1 MQAQRCIIVFP
12 LWWRWATYVQHMEYF
27 LFAFQAWIKM
37 VHFPILEFAWNS
49 RGWIVLVLFWVG
61 PRLKILLFIYYL
73 FIQTKLTILAYI
85 LRKSRV
91 FLIERMCHTFMGVL
105 VRKKDEFVALKMWTW
120 PYFRFRRHEM
130 CNCARNI
137 MGNDWQKMA
146 NVLSKQ
152 AQYFFF

>member
-1 MQAQRCIIVFP
+1 
-12 LWWRWATYVQHMEYF
+12 
-27 LFAFQAWIKM
+27 
-37 VHFPILEFAWNS
+37 
-49 RGWIVLVLFWVG
+49 
-61 PRLKILLFIYYL
+61 
-73 FIQTKLTILAYI
+73 
-85 LRKSRV
+85 
-91 FLIERMCHTFMGVL
+91 MCHTFMGVL

-152 AQYFFF
+152 PQYFFFLRAATEKKPEVNSIALDPKIIEQKHENVHVRKFAGLSRKTIDAFIPSILESSTKHSLDTCQLYTQSRHRFWPRNLSAERTKKIRIIRATC